1 MHARTTF
8 DEPLPFLKT
17 ETSTSAGWNS
27 NPGVPSTVP
36 GGQQQLAT
44 QASAQVVSPVQSS
57 YPSAQASFKPED
69 NSYTNTGSAAL
80 VAAAP
85 QLSASSYPSTQA
97 SLASTEKTSVS
108 TSTTQSAEVN
118 QSSTTSANNAYSN
131 GVNPVSVVLVNQSA
145 GTHNVTAAAT
155 SNSTVDSY
163 PVYYVSNSEEP
174 SAQQQ
179 SSQTS
184 SNAKLHSSVSSS
196 PSLYAASQGGN
207 NDGYPVYYVGFEEVK
222 YNTSEAKITSNT
234 TSVPAPPSVNTSI
247 NNQTNKYPVYYVT
260 SYNKETPNA
269 SMVTNSNSST
279 VSGNKSSY
287 EHTHVDSVP
296 VYNVGGPEAMATD
309 NVSKTKAVP
318 NSPISYKIINSTS
331 ASLDVSLSGGS
342 RSPAPLSAAAPATVN
357 SAPHT
362 PAFQPAPQPATTS
375 YNYPSNKTPPAPYQT
390 AAPPST
396 YQQAY
401 NYYGYPASPQSP
413 ATYQAN
419 GSPSPAAYSAPSPAL
434 QPITT
439 NNGYPANQTFSS
451 SAQSSVP
458 QPVVSS
464 YQAAAPAAAPAP
476 VAAPAPSPAPA
487 PASAPASGVISGV
500 SSSPPFPPASEST
513 TPTHESKTSSS
524 SIGGNENSH
533 TSSPAHDEYPSFPK
547 LDPAYENASY
557 IIASPPEK
565 DTVLFLPPPSFPLS
579 PDAVQD
585 GKSKPSVVSN
595 SSSQQI
601 NATSVLNASPPELPV
616 SFHPESI
623 KTPSVISNQTT
634 TSTENSAVL
643 PPALNTTDTEEDMTE
658 SPIIRIPENITL
670 PGWELENSTFNN
682 ITFMP
687 SSPLEPPSTT
697 PAPAVPTT
705 PTAPPAPASSN
716 KTVSN
721 DLLNI
726 PLGPL
731 LDSLAVTTPPQTTKP
746 PQPQLFTTPPPKPA
760 PAPGTKPPPVAFQP
774 TSKPTEMA
782 KEWGF
787 GDKYLGMKRGVCYCL
802 TFTFNS

>member
-1 MHARTTF
+1 MHARATF
-8 DEPLPFLKT
+8 DEPIPFLKT

-57 YPSAQASFKPED
+57 YPSEQASLRPED
-69 NSYTNTGSAAL
+69 NSYMNTGSAAL

-85 QLSASSYPSTQA
+85 QLSESSYPSTQA
-97 SLASTEKTSVS
+97 SLASTEKTGVS
-108 TSTTQSAEVN
+108 TSTMPSSEVN
-118 QSSTTSANNAYSN
+118 QSSTISGNNAYSN

-155 SNSTVDSY
+155 SNSTADSY
-163 PVYYVSNSEEP
+163 PMYYISNPEEP

-179 SSQTS
+179 YSQTS
-184 SNAKLHSSVSSS
+184 SNANLNSSVSSS

-207 NDGYPVYYVGFEEVK
+207 NGGYPVYYVGFEEEK
-222 YNTSEAKITSNT
+222 YNTPEAKITSNIS
-234 TSVPAPPSVNTSI
+234 SVSAPPSVNTSI
-247 NNQTNKYPVYYVT
+247 KNQTNGYPVYYVT

-269 SMVTNSNSST
+269 PKVTNNRSST
-279 VSGNKSSY
+279 VTGNKSSY
-287 EHTHVDSVP
+287 EHAHVDSVP
-296 VYNVGGPEAMATD
+296 VYNVGGPEAMATGD
-309 NVSKTKAVP
+309 VSKTKPVP

-331 ASLDVSLSGGS
+331 ASRDVSLSGGS
-342 RSPAPLSAAAPATVN
+342 SSPAPPSTAAPATVN

-362 PAFQPAPQPATTS
+362 PAFQPAPQPAVTS
-375 YNYPSNKTPPAPYQT
+375 YNYPSNKTPPAPYQA
-390 AAPPST
+390 AAPLST

-401 NYYGYPASPQSP
+401 NYYGYPASPPYP
-413 ATYQAN
+413 ATNQAN
-419 GSPSPAAYSAPSPAL
+419 GSPSPAAYASPSPAL

-451 SAQSSVP
+451 SAQSSKP
-458 QPVVSS
+458 QPVASS
-464 YQAAAPAAAPAP
+464 YQAAVPPPAPAPAP
-476 VAAPAPSPAPA
+476 VAATAPSLAPAPA
-487 PASAPASGVISGV
+487 PAQDSGVISGV

-513 TPTHESKTSSS
+513 TSTHESNTSSS
-524 SIGGNENSH
+524 SLGRKENSE

-547 LDPAYENASY
+547 LDTAYENASY

-585 GKSKPSVVSN
+585 GKSNPSVVSN

-601 NATSVLNASPPELPV
+601 NATSALNASPPELPV

-623 KTPSVISNQTT
+623 TTPSVISNQTT
-634 TSTENSAVL
+634 TSTENSAVF
-643 PPALNTTDTEEDMTE
+643 PPALNTTDTEEDVTE

-670 PGWELENSTFNN
+670 PGWELENSTFSN
-682 ITFMP
+682 ITLIS

-697 PAPAVPTT
+697 PAPAIPT
-705 PTAPPAPASSN
+705 APASSN
-716 KTVSN
+716 KTVSS

-731 LDSLAVTTPPQTTKP
+731 LNSLVVTTPPQTTQP
-746 PQPQLFTTPPPKPA
+746 PQPHLFTTPPPKPA
-760 PAPGTKPPPVAFQP
+760 PPPGTTKPPPVAFQP
-774 TSKPTEMA
+774 TSKPTEKA

-802 TFTFNS
+802 MYTFNF